1 MAEKG
6 CKTPGQML
14 FYMNK
19 AAKELYGKEDMKAF
33 IESEKASNKTPEE
46 KANSL
51 YAIHIEAEAS
61 CEAIANQLK
70 QMEQEKHPM
79 LHLLTKKSE
88 DVKNAGEDF
97 FAELNEKVSSMPS
110 MSDFKSEVESAKN
123 SMKEKVGVMGNDV
136 KEKMGVMG
144 NNVKDRMS
152 AMGKKFTNMGFGTGG
167 KTKKNK
173 GKKNSSKKNKP
184 KK

>member
-1 MAEKG
+1 MAEEG

-46 KANSL
+46 RANSL

-61 CEAIANQLK
+61 CEAIATQLK
-70 QMEQEKHPM
+70 ELEQEKHPM

-88 DVKNAGEDF
+88 DVKNLKEDF
-97 FAELNEKVSSMPS
+97 FATLNEKVDSMPS
-110 MSDFKSEVESAKN
+110 MGDFKSKVEGAKD
-123 SMKEKVGVMGNDV
+123 SMKEKMGNMGNDM
-136 KEKMGVMG
+136 KGKMG
-144 NNVKDRMS
+144 
-152 AMGKKFTNMGFGTGG
+152 AMGDKFKSMNLFGGR
-167 KTKKNK
+167 KTKKIK

>member
-1 MAEKG
+1 MAEEG

-19 AAKELYGKEDMKAF
+19 AAKDLYGKEDMKDF

-61 CEAIANQLK
+61 CEAIATQLK
-70 QMEQEKHPM
+70 HMEQEEHPM

-88 DVKNAGEDF
+88 DVKNLKEDF
-97 FAELNEKVSSMPS
+97 FATLNKKVSSMPS
-110 MSDFKSEVESAKN
+110 MDDFKSQVEEGVKD
-123 SMKEKVGVMGNDV
+123 SMKGKMDNMEDKF
-136 KEKMGVMG
+136 KSMGV
-144 NNVKDRMS
+144 
-152 AMGKKFTNMGFGTGG
+152 GG
-167 KTKKNK
+167 RKTKKNK

>member
-1 MAEKG
+1 MAEEG

-33 IESEKASNKTPEE
+33 IESEEASNKTPEE
-46 KANSL
+46 RANSL

-79 LHLLTKKSE
+79 LHLLKKKSE
-88 DVKNAGEDF
+88 DVKNLKEDF

-110 MSDFKSEVESAKN
+110 MGDFKLKVESAKD
-123 SMKEKVGVMGNDV
+123 SMKGQMSDMKNDV

-152 AMGKKFTNMGFGTGG
+152 AMGNKFKSMGFGGG